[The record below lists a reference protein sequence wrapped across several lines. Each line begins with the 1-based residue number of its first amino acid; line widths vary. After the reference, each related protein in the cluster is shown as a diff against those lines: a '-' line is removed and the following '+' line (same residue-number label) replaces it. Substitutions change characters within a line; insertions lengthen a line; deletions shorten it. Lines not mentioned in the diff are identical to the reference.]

1 MRELKLPERYQRAA
15 LRNAVY
21 MDCDGR
27 VGIGFC
33 LDAGGSVFISL
44 SAEELGSLIE
54 ILQDVQGQAS
64 AHAVGAS
71 AGGIEVAVRA
81 CLVNE
86 LKPGGL
92 LGDNFRGACDGQ

>member
-21 MDCDGR
+21 EDCEGR

-44 SAEELGSLIE
+44 SAEEAGSLIG
-54 ILQDVQGQAS
+54 ILQDVQDQS
-64 AHAVGAS
+64 AIQS
-71 AGGIEVAVRA
+71 SSPAGGCTLSSMSNSVNPVA
-81 CLVNE
+81 
-86 LKPGGL
+86 
-92 LGDNFRGACDGQ
+92 